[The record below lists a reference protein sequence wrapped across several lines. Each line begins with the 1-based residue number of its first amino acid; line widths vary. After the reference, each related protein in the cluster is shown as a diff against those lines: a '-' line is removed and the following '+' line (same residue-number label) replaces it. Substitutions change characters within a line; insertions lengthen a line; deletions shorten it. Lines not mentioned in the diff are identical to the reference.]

1 LTEPADV
8 DSPADPTPEKVTIR
22 VIVADPAV
30 RVAFLVIFVAM
41 LGFGIVAPIL
51 PLYARSF
58 GVSYETTSWMISAF
72 AFARL
77 LTDPVAGPLVERF
90 GERMVSM
97 TGVVTVGVSAFLTA
111 FAPSFAVAVLL
122 RAAGGVGS
130 SLLFTAVYSYLLKVV
145 PSERMGRTFSL
156 FYGSLSV
163 GVVAGAPLGGI
174 IASWWGLA
182 SPLIV
187 YSALCFCSGALYL
200 AFLKDPEPAPV
211 VPGAPAGGAERGGA
225 SVWRTSAATI
235 RALLRSRAFVLVL
248 ALNFTFF
255 WVVAGGYDTML
266 PLFAREGLDMS
277 TVAVGAVF
285 AIAVFAEMGAVYP
298 AGVAADRFG
307 RKRVLIPGLLALAT
321 MMTVVGW
328 ATTPIMLGILT
339 LFLGLSSGSVVPLPA
354 SMLAD
359 LVGGAS
365 GTAVGVF
372 RFFGDLGFVIGPLV
386 GGAAAEAFG
395 FRWAFAIMAA
405 PLLLVVAFALRVPET
420 LRRDAGEP
428 RHPLLGAVASEAAAA
443 AVASEPGSYT
453 RAP

>member
-1 LTEPADV
+1 VET
-8 DSPADPTPEKVTIR
+8 PADPSSEKVTIR

-58 GVSYETTSWMISAF
+58 GVSYETASWMISAF

-111 FAPSFAVAVLL
+111 LAPTFAVAVLL
-122 RAAGGVGS
+122 RGAGGVGS

-156 FYGSLSV
+156 FYGAVSV
-163 GVVAGAPLGGI
+163 GVVAGAPLGGV
-174 IASWWGLA
+174 IAHWWGLA
-182 SPLIV
+182 APLIV
-187 YSALCFCSGALYL
+187 YSALCFASGALYL
-200 AFLKDPEPAPV
+200 AFLRDPEP
-211 VPGAPAGGAERGGA
+211 VPGTERANAASAADGSPHA
-225 SVWRTSAATI
+225 SVWATAARTI
-235 RALLRSRAFVLVL
+235 RSLLRSRSFVLVL
-248 ALNFTFF
+248 AVNFTFF

-266 PLFAREGLDMS
+266 PLFAREDLGMS

-285 AIAVFAEMGAVYP
+285 AIAVFAEMAAVYP
-298 AGVAADRFG
+298 AGLAADRFG
-307 RKRVLIPGLLALAT
+307 RKRVLIPGLLALAI

-328 ATTPIMLGILT
+328 ATTPLALAILT
-339 LFLGLSSGSVVPLPA
+339 LGLGLSSGSVVPLPA

-359 LVGGAS
+359 LVGGGS

-372 RFFGDLGFVIGPLV
+372 RFFGDLGFVVGPLV
-386 GGAAAEAFG
+386 GGAAAGALG

-405 PLLLVVAFALRVPET
+405 PLLLVVLFALRVPET
-420 LRRDAGEP
+420 LRRAGAARE
-428 RHPLLGAVASEAAAA
+428 HPLLGAVPSEAAAA

>member
-1 LTEPADV
+1 M
-8 DSPADPTPEKVTIR
+8 DSPAEPSAEKVTIGM
-22 VIVADPAV
+22 IVADPAV

-41 LGFGIVAPIL
+41 LVFGIVAPIL

-72 AFARL
+72 ALARL

-90 GERMVSM
+90 GERMISM
-97 TGVVTVGVSAFLTA
+97 TGVVTVGVSALLTA
-111 FAPSFAVAVLL
+111 FAPSFGIAVLL

-145 PSERMGRTFSL
+145 PPERMGRTFSL

-174 IASWWGLA
+174 IANWWGLA

-187 YSALCFCSGALYL
+187 YSALCFVSGALYL
-200 AFLKDPEPAPV
+200 AFLQDPEP
-211 VPGAPAGGAERGGA
+211 VPGAAQPIGGDGDGAGSA
-225 SVWRTSAATI
+225 SVWRTSVATI
-235 RALLRSRAFVLVL
+235 RALFRSRAFVLVL

-328 ATTPIMLGILT
+328 ATTPVMLGILT

-359 LVGGAS
+359 LIGGGS
-365 GTAVGVF
+365 GMAVGVF
-372 RFFGDLGFVIGPLV
+372 RFFGDLGFVLGP
-386 GGAAAEAFG
+386 AAAGWAADVFG
-395 FRWAFAIMAA
+395 FSA
-405 PLLLVVAFALRVPET
+405 AFALSALPLLVAFGLALRTPET
-420 LRRDAGEP
+420 HRAL
-428 RHPLLGAVASEAAAA
+428 VAETRSAA
-443 AVASEPGSYT
+443 
-453 RAP
+453 

>member
-1 LTEPADV
+1 VDTPAGP
-8 DSPADPTPEKVTIR
+8 SSEKVTIR

-58 GVSYETTSWMISAF
+58 GVSYETASWMISAF

-90 GERMVSM
+90 GERIVSM

-111 FAPSFAVAVLL
+111 LAPTFAVAVLL
-122 RAAGGVGS
+122 RGAGGVGS

-156 FYGSLSV
+156 FYGSVSI
-163 GVVAGAPLGGI
+163 GVVAGAPLGGV
-174 IASWWGLA
+174 IAHWWGLA
-182 SPLIV
+182 APLIV
-187 YSALCFCSGALYL
+187 YSALCFVSGALYL
-200 AFLKDPEPAPV
+200 AFLKDPESAPGIEPATAGP
-211 VPGAPAGGAERGGA
+211 PREDGAPRV
-225 SVWRTSAATI
+225 SMWRTSAATI
-235 RALLRSRAFVLVL
+235 RALLRSRPFVLVL
-248 ALNFTFF
+248 ILNFTFF

-266 PLFAREGLDMS
+266 PLFAREGLGMS

-298 AGVAADRFG
+298 AGLAADRFG
-307 RKRVLIPGLLALAT
+307 RKRVLIPGLLALAIT
-321 MMTVVGW
+321 MTVVGW
-328 ATTPIMLGILT
+328 ATTPVMLGILT

-354 SMLAD
+354 SMMAD
-359 LVGGAS
+359 LVGGGS

-405 PLLLVVAFALRVPET
+405 PLLLVVLFALRVPET
-420 LRRDAGEP
+420 LRRDTEDP
-428 RHPLLGAVASEAAAA
+428 EHPLLGAVVSEAAAA

>member
-1 LTEPADV
+1 MDPPAGPSD
-8 DSPADPTPEKVTIR
+8 EKVTIR
-22 VIVADPAV
+22 AIVADPAI

-51 PLYARSF
+51 PLFARSF
-58 GVSYETTSWMISAF
+58 GVSYETASWMISSF

-90 GERMVSM
+90 GERIVSM

-111 FAPSFAVAVLL
+111 LAPTFAVAVLL

-145 PSERMGRTFSL
+145 PPERMGRTFSL

-163 GVVAGAPLGGI
+163 GVVAGAPLGGV
-174 IASWWGLA
+174 IAHWWGLA
-182 SPLIV
+182 APLIV
-187 YSALCFCSGALYL
+187 YSALCFASGALYL
-200 AFLKDPEPAPV
+200 AFLQDPEPR
-211 VPGAPAGGAERGGA
+211 PGAAGDEPLPAEGERE

-235 RALLRSRAFVLVL
+235 RALLRRRSFVLVL

-266 PLFAREGLDMS
+266 PLFAREGLGMS
-277 TVAVGAVF
+277 TLAVGAVF
-285 AIAVFAEMGAVYP
+285 AIAVFAEMAAVYP
-298 AGVAADRFG
+298 AGLAADRFG
-307 RKRVLIPGLLALAT
+307 RKRVLIPGLLALAA
-321 MMTVVGW
+321 MMAVVGW
-328 ATTPIMLGILT
+328 ATTPVMLAILT

-359 LVGGAS
+359 LVGGGS

-372 RFFGDLGFVIGPLV
+372 RFFGDLGFVVGPLV
-386 GGAAAEAFG
+386 GGAAAEALG

-405 PLLLVVAFALRVPET
+405 PLLLVVLFALRVPET
-420 LRRDAGEP
+420 LRRDAGPE
-428 RHPLLGAVASEAAAA
+428 HPLLGAVASEAAAA
-443 AVASEPGSYT
+443 SVGSEPGSYT
-453 RAP
+453 QAP

>member
-1 LTEPADV
+1 V
-8 DSPADPTPEKVTIR
+8 DTPADPSSEKVTIR

-58 GVSYETTSWMISAF
+58 GVSYETASWMLSAF

-111 FAPSFAVAVLL
+111 LAPTFAVAVLL

-130 SLLFTAVYSYLLKVV
+130 SLPFPAVYSYLLKVV

-156 FYGSLSV
+156 FYGALSV
-163 GVVAGAPLGGI
+163 GVVAGAPLGGV
-174 IASWWGLA
+174 IAHWWGLA
-182 SPLIV
+182 APLIV
-187 YSALCFCSGALYL
+187 YSALCFASGALYL
-200 AFLKDPEPAPV
+200 AFLRDPEPAPGTERTEATASGV
-211 VPGAPAGGAERGGA
+211 DGAPRA
-225 SVWRTSAATI
+225 SVWATSGRTI
-235 RALLRSRAFVLVL
+235 RSLLRSRSFVLVL
-248 ALNFTFF
+248 AMNFTFF

-266 PLFAREGLDMS
+266 PLFAREDLGMS

-285 AIAVFAEMGAVYP
+285 AIAVFAEMAAVYP
-298 AGVAADRFG
+298 AGLAADRFG
-307 RKRVLIPGLLALAT
+307 RKRVLIPGLLALT
-321 MMTVVGW
+321 IMMTAVGW
-328 ATTPIMLGILT
+328 ATTPLALAILT
-339 LFLGLSSGSVVPLPA
+339 LGLGLSSGSVVPLPA

-359 LVGGAS
+359 LVGGGS

-372 RFFGDLGFVIGPLV
+372 RFFGDLGFVVGPLV
-386 GGAAAEAFG
+386 GGAAAGALG

-405 PLLLVVAFALRVPET
+405 PLILVVLFALGVPET
-420 LRRDAGEP
+420 LRREADGA
-428 RHPLLGAVASEAAAA
+428 HPLLGAVPSEAAAA